1 MPGPTAAVELLPV
14 RRWPSR
20 VKRSDTLREILQGC
34 GPAPG
39 NRTEVGGYSRPAKN
53 RRSAQDIWIFDDHAV
68 PRAHTISITHSIA
81 LSSGTFPY
89 LSLAKIITVAM
100 LQRPRLGVGQ
110 SFGEPQGQARRV
122 YSGRSV
128 PCLGC
133 TRSML
138 RWHLSI
144 CTGIRIE
151 ASDLDDDQS
160 SSRRVSSPAASVLL

>member
-1 MPGPTAAVELLPV
+1 MGNLTKTLEGYFFFSS
-14 RRWPSR
+14 RRR
-20 VKRSDTLREILQGC
+20 HTRSYGDWSS
-34 GPAPG
+34 
-39 NRTEVGGYSRPAKN
+39 EVCSSDLYSRPAKN